1 MMINANKIISISAL
15 LAVLFLSSIARAE
28 EWKHEFTPYAWMSD
42 LKTTAGGANVSATSD
57 IDFFDDLLPL
67 VDAGWMHMYE
77 ARQNNLSLMNEV
89 VYMKISEGVS
99 DSGPL
104 GFVSTSVKGVYE
116 QGLVDLFGGY
126 TPNHGNTTFFG
137 GLRYIFLDVD
147 VDASVSVIP
156 PGTVVKASGQRDEHW
171 VDPVIGVRHIIPLT
185 DKLTSTI
192 KVDVGGGLDS
202 EFSSVTTLDVK
213 YAMTDSVKL
222 MAGYRYARIDK
233 DDSELL
239 FDQTLKGFLI
249 GVGFEF

>member
-1 MMINANKIISISAL
+1 MRKFFSITVLLTPFLASA
-15 LAVLFLSSIARAE
+15 AKAE

-42 LKTTAGGANVSATSD
+42 IKTTAGGANASATSEM
-57 IDFFDDLLPL
+57 DFFDDVLPL

-77 ARQNNLSLMNEV
+77 ARQNNVSFMNEV

-99 DSGPL
+99 DNGPL
-104 GFVSTSVKGVYE
+104 GFVSATVKGVLE

-126 TPNHGNTTFFG
+126 TPNNSNTTFYG
-137 GLRYIFLDVD
+137 GLRYIFLDVS

-156 PGTVVKASGQRDEHW
+156 PGAVVNATGQRDEDW
-171 VDPVIGVRHIIPLT
+171 IDPVIGVRHIIPFT
-185 DKLTSTI
+185 DKLASTI

-202 EFSSVTTLDVK
+202 EFSSVATLDVK
-213 YAMTDSVKL
+213 YAMTDNL
-222 MAGYRYARIDK
+222 NLLAAYRYARIDK

-239 FDQTLKGFLI
+239 FDQTSKGFLI

>member
-1 MMINANKIISISAL
+1 ARDGVVLGEPLRPGAGAQRCQAQNCGTAFHAAIRLTCEGAWASKSNQQEITMMINANKIISISAL

-126 TPNHGNTTFFG
+126 TPNHGNTIFFG

-185 DKLTSTI
+185 DK
-192 KVDVGGGLDS
+192 
-202 EFSSVTTLDVK
+202 
-213 YAMTDSVKL
+213 
-222 MAGYRYARIDK
+222 
-233 DDSELL
+233 
-239 FDQTLKGFLI
+239 
-249 GVGFEF
+249 